1 MEVALSLRANELA
14 KLRRIVSLAEKLIE
28 NGESKGNGGAANKR
42 TKRIR
47 RSGKELVRFRS
58 MLKAKRNKGVPVSE
72 LARKHGISTAYIYTL
87 Q

>member
-1 MEVALSLRANELA
+1 MEVVLALSTNELA
-14 KLRRIVSLAEKLIE
+14 KLRRIVFLAEKLIG
-28 NGESKGNGGAANKR
+28 NGASKGNGAIAQKR

-47 RSGKELVRFRS
+47 RSGQELVRFRS

>member
-1 MEVALSLRANELA
+1 MEVVLALSTNELA

-28 NGESKGNGGAANKR
+28 KGASKGNGAAVQKR

-47 RSGKELVRFRS
+47 RSGQELVRFRS
-58 MLKAKRNKGVPVSE
+58 MLKAKRNKGVAVSE
-72 LARKHGISTAYIYTL
+72 LAREHGISPAYIYTL

>member
-1 MEVALSLRANELA
+1 MEVVLSLSANELA
-14 KLRRIVSLAEKLIE
+14 KLRRIVSLAEELIE
-28 NGESKGNGGAANKR
+28 KGASKGNGAAAKKR

-47 RSGKELVRFRS
+47 RSGQELVRFRS

-72 LARKHGISTAYIYTL
+72 LARKHCISTAYIYTL